1 MANQQLV
8 DYLKEQLELGAER
21 EHLKQSLLGVGWSL
35 NDVEEAFSVV
45 LKELNLDDTKNNQVS
60 IPEVPKENL
69 VDLTS
74 KKDSS
79 LKEDVQ
85 KENIQKEVAQKPV
98 SDSVVISKDAFISSF
113 PLVEAKS
120 KEPVS
125 SSKEANLE
133 ESKKQEQSF
142 SNIELNKNM
151 KSSNK
156 LKLIFYVLLGIVIVG
171 LLSLVFFLYRNN
183 VNLQKQILSSNSQQG
198 DLEGQVQSLTKT
210 LNEIQSQMSA
220 LKGESSSLKEE
231 SMDLQNQLLLFSQ
244 STSSLDVTLKGKI
257 LLDKNQYVLKTNQ
270 DIIVSIKNAKDA
282 KVKEVLSSFV
292 DNEVKVFGQ
301 RTPGLREITIKT
313 INDKSLEDLI
323 SQKEAEK
330 AAVSTSTLNTPSTS
344 QTEPQNQT
352 STNSNRENQE
362 FSPQP

>member
-8 DYLKEQLELGAER
+8 DYLKEQLKLGAEK
-21 EHLKQSLLGVGWSL
+21 EYLKQSLLNVGWSL
-35 NDVEEAFSVV
+35 SDVEEAFSIV
-45 LKELNLDDTKNNQVS
+45 LKELNPENKNLESAPISQETS

-74 KKDSS
+74 KKDLS
-79 LKEDVQ
+79 L
-85 KENIQKEVAQKPV
+85 KENIQKESVQKPV
-98 SDSVVISKDAFISSF
+98 SDSGFISKDAFISSF
-113 PLVEAKS
+113 PLTEVKP
-120 KEPVS
+120 KE
-125 SSKEANLE
+125 KESVN
-133 ESKKQEQSF
+133 QT
-142 SNIELNKNM
+142 LNKKEEKSVVSNSSLNNNM
-151 KSSNK
+151 VHSKN
-156 LKLIFYVLLGIVIVG
+156 LKIILYVVFGVLICGFLVLT
-171 LLSLVFFLYRNN
+171 FFLYRSN
-183 VNLQKQILSSNSQQG
+183 VNLQKQVVTSNSQQG

-231 SMDLQNQLLLFSQ
+231 SMDLQNQILLFSQ
-244 STSSLDVTLKGKI
+244 STSSLDVTLQGKI
-257 LLDKNQYVLKTNQ
+257 LLDKNQYVLKTNK
-270 DIIVSIKNAKDA
+270 DIMVSIKNSKDA

-330 AAVSTSTLNTPSTS
+330 TATSTSSSTSTTTESFNKNI
-344 QTEPQNQT
+344 QTQTT
-352 STNSNRENQE
+352 STQTTS
-362 FSPQP
+362 SPLINP

>member
-8 DYLKEQLELGAER
+8 DYLKEQLKLGAEK
-21 EHLKQSLLGVGWSL
+21 EYLKQSLLNVGWSL

-45 LKELNLDDTKNNQVS
+45 LKELNPENKNLESAPISQETS

-74 KKDSS
+74 KKDLS
-79 LKEDVQ
+79 L
-85 KENIQKEVAQKPV
+85 KENIQKESVQKPV
-98 SDSVVISKDAFISSF
+98 SDSGFISKDSFISSF
-113 PLVEAKS
+113 PLTEVKQ
-120 KEPVS
+120 KE
-125 SSKEANLE
+125 KEAVNETFDKKEEKTVISNSGLNNMVHSKNL
-133 ESKKQEQSF
+133 KIILYVVF
-142 SNIELNKNM
+142 GI
-151 KSSNK
+151 
-156 LKLIFYVLLGIVIVG
+156 LICGFLVLT
-171 LLSLVFFLYRNN
+171 FFLYRSN
-183 VNLQKQILSSNSQQG
+183 VNLQKQVVTSNSQQG

-210 LNEIQSQMSA
+210 LNEIQAQMSA

-244 STSSLDVTLKGKI
+244 STSSLDVTLQGKI

-270 DIIVSIKNAKDA
+270 DIIISIKNSKDA

-330 AAVSTSTLNTPSTS
+330 ASTSTSSSASTTTES
-344 QTEPQNQT
+344 FNKNMQTQTT
-352 STNSNRENQE
+352 STQTTS
-362 FSPQP
+362 SPLINP